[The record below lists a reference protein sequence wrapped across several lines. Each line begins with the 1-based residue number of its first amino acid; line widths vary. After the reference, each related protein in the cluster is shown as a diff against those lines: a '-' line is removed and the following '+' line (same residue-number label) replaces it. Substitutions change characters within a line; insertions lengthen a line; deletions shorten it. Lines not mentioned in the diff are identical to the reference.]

1 MEHLLDIQM
10 EVDNSDIETWVSTA
24 DLVSINFKQPDP
36 QKIGTN
42 VYNHLLYKLDSE
54 VYNRMTHFDSENKD
68 IELEVY
74 CLRNK
79 YLYNFCDGT
88 LSYLKALKSM
98 DKLLEA
104 SDQEEINLVCEILN
118 NVEGDG
124 KKCYVSLGCGNGEK
138 DSIILK
144 KKTDFFDCYYPIDIN
159 SNLMKIAF
167 YEVSKK
173 VNNIDKGGYVGDFT
187 QLRCELFSNLSYQ
200 QKIFLCLGHTI
211 GNYQEK
217 EILKSIYDA
226 MGYCDYV
233 IISFEKLVEEG
244 QDGAR
249 RYKSSENTDFL
260 LNPFKS
266 MDVYSYVRHRYIK
279 RSIVTGLS
287 DISKETQ
294 SYLFSLGTP
303 KGSSLSPLHIIW
315 TNRYSRNQIESFFIN
330 HRWFECIKIEEGF
343 SNIVVLLK
351 KKEDITLK
359 IQRATKIL
367 MTISKDQEGEKKA
380 KELMTLLESRDE
392 RKLLPVVD
400 NILKLEGMD
409 QIEIISGINK
419 IKNNKSK
426 KRRK

>member
-10 EVDNSDIETWVSTA
+10 EVEENDIATWVSTA

-36 QKIGTN
+36 QTIGTK
-42 VYNHLLYKLDSE
+42 VYNHLLYKLDK
-54 VYNRMTHFDSENKD
+54 RMTHFENRNQD
-68 IELEVY
+68 IELDLY

-98 DKLLEA
+98 NKLLEA
-104 SDQEEINLVCEILN
+104 SDNEEIKLVCEILN
-118 NVEGDG
+118 NVEGTG

-138 DSIILK
+138 DSKILHK
-144 KKTDFFDCYYPIDIN
+144 KNDFFDCYYPIDIN
-159 SNLMKIAF
+159 SDLMKISF
-167 YEVSKK
+167 YEVSK
-173 VNNIDKGGYVGDFT
+173 NIRSIKKCGYVGDFT
-187 QLRCELFSNLSYQ
+187 QLKSELFSKLSNQ
-200 QKIFLCLGHTI
+200 QKVFLCLGHTI

-226 MGYCDYV
+226 MEYSDYA
-233 IISFEKLVEEG
+233 IISFEKLVEEV

-266 MDVYSYVRHRYIK
+266 MDVYSYVRQRYLR

-287 DISKETQ
+287 DVSDETQ

-303 KGSSLSPLHIIW
+303 RGSLLSPLHIIW
-315 TNRYSRNQIESFFIN
+315 TNRYSKKQIEGFFSN
-330 HRWFECIKIEEGF
+330 HNWFECVKIEEGNN
-343 SNIVVLLK
+343 NIVVLLK
-351 KKEDITLK
+351 KKENITS
-359 IQRATKIL
+359 KIL
-367 MTISKDQEGEKKA
+367 RAKKILSPITKDEEGEKKA
-380 KELMTLLESRDE
+380 TELMGILSSWNEE
-392 RKLLPVVD
+392 RLSPIVD
-400 NILKLEGMD
+400 SILNLDGKD
-409 QIEIISGINK
+409 QIEIISGIKK
-419 IKNNKSK
+419 IKINKKINKPK